1 MPDAEKEIR
10 YPTSAEVYDHV
21 QSALDLA
28 RGHYRRLAESA
39 PAQGRARAEDQRGA
53 FSRMRDEVLRRLAT
67 DWGLVADVGGYRERS
82 DAARGPD
89 RLRRGPVPAARR
101 AEPSDRAAPS

>member
-82 DAARGPD
+82 DN
-89 RLRRGPVPAARR
+89 
-101 AEPSDRAAPS
+101 EPTPTLDPNNRTVQTDA